1 MSDEQWK
8 GERPGGM
15 WDWPVGVIL
24 AGVFL
29 AAITGAASL
38 LGLVAG
44 VLIALFGVL
53 SLMIR
58 RGAFKSSSG

>member
-1 MSDEQWK
+1 MR

-29 AAITGAASL
+29 ALMTGFTNALGFVGGGLLIAFGVVSL
-38 LGLVAG
+38 L
-44 VLIALFGVL
+44 
-53 SLMIR
+53 IR
-58 RGAFKSSSG
+58 RGAFKPSP